1 MSRSLTVSSRRLR
14 KDRGVSSVEYI
25 IILVLVAIT
34 GIALFKKLGGTVKT
48 KMDNSNQ
55 KIEGEVAPL

>member
-1 MSRSLTVSSRRLR
+1 MTRSRSLSRLR

-34 GIALFKKLGGTVKT
+34 GIALFKTLGTRVKE
-48 KMDNSNQ
+48 KMDNSNAT
-55 KIEGEVAPL
+55 INSEVKPL

>member
-1 MSRSLTVSSRRLR
+1 MSRSLARRNR

-34 GIALFKKLGGTVKT
+34 GIALFKALGGNVRT
-48 KMDNSNQ
+48 KMNESNTA
-55 KIEGEVAPL
+55 ISNEVKPVSP

>member
-1 MSRSLTVSSRRLR
+1 MTRSLARRNR

-34 GIALFKKLGGTVKT
+34 GIALFKALGTNVKN
-48 KMDNSNQ
+48 KMNDSN
-55 KIEGEVAPL
+55 KAIESDVNKVAP